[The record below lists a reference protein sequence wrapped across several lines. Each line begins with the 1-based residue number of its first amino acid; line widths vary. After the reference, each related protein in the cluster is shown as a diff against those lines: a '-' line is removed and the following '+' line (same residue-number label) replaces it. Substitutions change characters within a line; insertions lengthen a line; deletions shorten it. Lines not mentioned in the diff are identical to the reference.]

1 MDTLINRLDSRDT
14 DFTARLD
21 RLLSWEGVS
30 DAEVQHRVTD
40 ILARVKQ
47 EGDAA
52 LVEFSNRFDRLSV
65 SSMAELVIGAERL
78 AQGLALSSQ
87 LPLAQPSAGCNCC
100 RPAARSRWDA
110 GPTTQAGASARLR
123 ASGARHSRLERHSG
137 TIRC

>member
-30 DAEVQHRVTD
+30 DDEVQHRVTD

-52 LVEFSNRFDRLSV
+52 LVEFSNRFDRLNV

-78 AQGLALSSQ
+78 AQAYADLPADQREALAV
-87 LPLAQPSAGCNCC
+87 
-100 RPAARSRWDA
+100 AAERVRVYRSGERRVGEECRSRWA
-110 GPTTQAGASARLR
+110 AV
-123 ASGARHSRLERHSG
+123 H
-137 TIRC
+137 